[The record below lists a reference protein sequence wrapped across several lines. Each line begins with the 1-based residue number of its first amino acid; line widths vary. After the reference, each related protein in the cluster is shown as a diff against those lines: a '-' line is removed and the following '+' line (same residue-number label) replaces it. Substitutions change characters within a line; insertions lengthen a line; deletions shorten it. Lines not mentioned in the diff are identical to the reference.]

1 MMAGNGKK
9 VKAGVH
15 AHEDK
20 MHPGKP
26 KTKMPFSTN
35 GNGNGN
41 GKKNSSNGK
50 RSR

>member
-1 MMAGNGKK
+1 MAGNGKK

-26 KTKMPFSTN
+26 KTKMPDVVMRSDKKPFKKAN
-35 GNGNGN
+35 GNVK
-41 GKKNSSNGK
+41 GKGY
-50 RSR
+50 

>member
-1 MMAGNGKK
+1 MAGNGKK

-26 KTKMPFSTN
+26 KTPMPASVMK
-35 GNGNGN
+35 GNSKKA
-41 GKKNSSNGK
+41 GKKK
-50 RSR
+50 